1 MRLSDNSIAQL
12 VRVLQIAILTG
23 TDITDNLRM
32 VNFIEEEDLLDID
45 PEYLSTFEMNL
56 EKMQAKVLGTSFD
69 AN

>member
-1 MRLSDNSIAQL
+1 MRLSDNSIAKL

-56 EKMQAKVLGTSFD
+56 EKMQAKALGTSFD
-69 AN
+69 TN